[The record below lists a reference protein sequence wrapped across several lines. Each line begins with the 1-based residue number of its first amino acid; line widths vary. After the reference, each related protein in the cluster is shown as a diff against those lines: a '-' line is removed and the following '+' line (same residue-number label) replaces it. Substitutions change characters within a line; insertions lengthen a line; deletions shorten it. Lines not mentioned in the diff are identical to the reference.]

1 MVVRSRERAAELLLS
16 EWPMED
22 TEKQRSARR
31 ACLRALER
39 PDDAGPVLSARMW
52 FKAAAEEAGIL
63 MDAPPESKAPARF
76 KTPVWRR
83 ARHIIDFR
91 LARQKV
97 SCKYPSK

>member
-1 MVVRSRERAAELLLS
+1 MQWWPEEVHVAVSNGTSVVVRSTERAAELLLS
-16 EWPMED
+16 EWPLED

-63 MDAPPESKAPARF
+63 MDAPPKSLGLAAF
-76 KTPVWRR
+76 KTPQWRR
-83 ARHIIDFR
+83 RKRA
-91 LARQKV
+91 
-97 SCKYPSK
+97 